1 MKRQFAEALM
11 QGIDALIAQ
20 EPESDDDRIHL
31 AILGEIKERLY
42 TKLGKPKAD
51 FGITLTPAQAI
62 ALRILYTDYVQTT
75 TTYLGNKLHT
85 IAVEVA
91 QQYN

>member
-1 MKRQFAEALM
+1 MKRQFAENLM
-11 QGIDALIAQ
+11 QAIEILISEA
-20 EPESDDDRIHL
+20 PDSDDDRMHL
-31 AILGEIKERLY
+31 SILGEIKERLY
-42 TKLGKPKAD
+42 AKLGKPKTD
-51 FGITLTPAQAI
+51 FGMTFTPAQAI
-62 ALRILYTDYVQTT
+62 ALRILFTDYVKIP